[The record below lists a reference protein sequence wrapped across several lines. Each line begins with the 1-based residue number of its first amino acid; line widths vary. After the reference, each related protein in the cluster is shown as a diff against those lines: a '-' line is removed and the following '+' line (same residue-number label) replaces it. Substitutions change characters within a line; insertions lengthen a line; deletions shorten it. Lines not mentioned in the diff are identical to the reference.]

1 MRKTFVF
8 AREEKPGVAWLERFN
23 AGRAEAEN
31 WYLGQGRLPAPSP
44 AECRA
49 ALAAHMPE
57 LLPRYDEACAMVGD
71 DPLAHAILSHWR
83 PAPSSGGCSQLVW
96 LGEDGPALL
105 RNYDFPPGIVSGRF
119 ESTAWFGREV
129 IAAAQ
134 RPWGGV
140 YDGMN
145 ADGLVA
151 SLTHGGDAAL
161 GQGFAIILMLRYVL
175 ETCMN
180 VGEAIGALLRLP
192 IAQSQNVT
200 LLDRSGDFATLFMNP
215 DRETVVTRNSV
226 CANHQQTPPA
236 ALSDRQ
242 RDSVRREQVLSA
254 LLQEPG
260 MSLEVLRA
268 RFLEPPLYSRR
279 ASFATVYS
287 ALYRPL
293 SRSVDYFW
301 PGSSCAQRLGGFTPG
316 AYCHDFGELT
326 A

>member
-8 AREEKPGVAWLERFN
+8 AREDKPGAAWLERFN

-31 WYLGQGRLPAPSP
+31 WYLGQKRGPAPSP
-44 AECRA
+44 AECRN

-57 LLPRYDEACAMVGD
+57 LLPRYDEACALVGD

-105 RNYDFPPGIVSGRF
+105 RNYDFPPDIVSGRF

-129 IAAAQ
+129 ICAAQ

-151 SLTHGGDAAL
+151 SLTHGGNAAL
-161 GQGFAIILMLRYVL
+161 GQGFAVILMLRYVL
-175 ETCMN
+175 ETCMS
-180 VGEAIGALLRLP
+180 VGEAIGALSRLP
-192 IAQSQNVT
+192 VAQSQNVT
-200 LLDRSGDFATLFMNP
+200 LLDRGGDFATLFLSP
-215 DRETVVTRNSV
+215 DRDAEVTRNRVS
-226 CANHQQTPPA
+226 ANHQQTLLPP
-236 ALSDRQ
+236 LSDQQ
-242 RDSVRREQVLSA
+242 RNSHERERVLWA

-260 MSLEVLRA
+260 TGLDKIRA
-268 RFLEPPLYSRR
+268 RLLEPPLYSRR
-279 ASFATVYS
+279 ANSATVYS

-293 SRSVDYFW
+293 SRSVEYFW
-301 PGSSCAQRLGGFTPG
+301 PGMSCPQRLGGFTPG
-316 AYCHDFGELT
+316 AYSHDFDELT